1 MFIHRLYSITRPD
14 TTVRVASITTVPYIR
29 VNIIMN
35 HDFGSTACFL
45 SSGLMIWAYLG
56 EEVTRMFKVC

>member
-45 SSGLMIWAYLG
+45 SSGLMI
-56 EEVTRMFKVC
+56 